1 MKTRNLRIAAIG
13 FCVLLAASVF
23 ISSPQSASALDS
35 SRAVRAEGL
44 NAPHLIRAICSSS
57 NALVTRTRDLAHTS
71 TEFAD
76 ELKSRRT
83 QRTLLA
89 ARITALANS
98 AAASRAQIMEIRRG
112 AGPRYAEELRG
123 ITAALDRSET
133 NLRKVS
139 SRVAHLP
146 IGDRDNWAVSLRDLS
161 NEKGY
166 ADGTAALT
174 SFKKAVFT
182 GPIGIRLKTLARR
195 EVHCDALLRSG

>member
-35 SRAVRAEGL
+35 SRAARAEEL

-57 NALVTRTRDLAHTS
+57 NALVTRTRDLAHTR
-71 TEFAD
+71 TKFAD

-98 AAASRAQIMEIRRG
+98 AAASRAQIKEIRRG
-112 AGPRYAEELRG
+112 AGPRYAAQLRG
-123 ITAALDRSET
+123 IGVALGRAET
-133 NLRKVS
+133 HLREIS
-139 SRVAHLP
+139 SRVANLP

-166 ADGTAALT
+166 ADGTAALS
-174 SFKKAVFT
+174 SFKKAAFT

-195 EVHCDALLRSG
+195 EPLCDALLSSL